1 MGQVEL
7 SRAFIWSV
15 AGQEFPMRESLAK
28 TLGKGG
34 PTSMGPC
41 FPPLSLS
48 PTLLASINLVSPDCT
63 SLQWAR
69 WLSSGSKF
77 LQAWARQARDSMSM
91 QKDEQ
96 CRLLFLL
103 GHVFFPLSFSVLLP
117 SLFSCVHPSLPV
129 FCIECVTFLRE
140 SQSATQAGR
149 KIMAELGTTARV
161 FNPRT
166 REAERSKSL

>member
-91 QKDEQ
+91 QKDGTMPSPFSLGP
-96 CRLLFLL
+96 CLFPSLFLRTTSL
-103 GHVFFPLSFSVLLP
+103 SVLLCSSISSRLLHRVCYLSERVSVCNP
-117 SLFSCVHPSLPV
+117 GWPQNHG
-129 FCIECVTFLRE
+129 R
-140 SQSATQAGR
+140 AGHDSPC
-149 KIMAELGTTARV
+149 L
-161 FNPRT
+161 
-166 REAERSKSL
+166 